1 MACHYA
7 DGSAVCEVV
16 SREAAAAAFLQK
28 PKTPKPPT
36 RSFCKRREIQIK
48 QGIRTRCTRTNGH
61 SWQCGNVKMTDSLFC
76 EYHKACLGRSKNG
89 GSSKAQE
96 MQYSMSGIA
105 PPKEYRP
112 RRRCSELCTDGAHGG
127 RSDGESETEYYEQKV
142 AQGILNGTLIVK
154 DVVYLEQGVPKREAS
169 AVTLLAPWMGI
180 LVNIDNSR
188 KNLAG
193 LKLVPGA
200 EEIKEKFKVRC
211 CNSAFTSI
219 SKMGCREKACLSLSL
234 GLRCCEVL
242 C

>member
-1 MACHYA
+1 
-7 DGSAVCEVV
+7 
-16 SREAAAAAFLQK
+16 
-28 PKTPKPPT
+28 
-36 RSFCKRREIQIK
+36 
-48 QGIRTRCTRTNGH
+48 
-61 SWQCGNVKMTDSLFC
+61 
-76 EYHKACLGRSKNG
+76 
-89 GSSKAQE
+89 

-193 LKLVPGA
+193 LLKKSRKNSRYGAATVLLPRSLRWVVEKKLA
-200 EEIKEKFKVRC
+200 
-211 CNSAFTSI
+211 
-219 SKMGCREKACLSLSL
+219 
-234 GLRCCEVL
+234 
-242 C
+242 